1 MTPQNGISLQRF
13 ENISAHSYCKAR
25 GWQQQSSGID
35 EESIRRT
42 ISEATSSM
50 FKKTSRAY
58 TRVIGVLKFV
68 NIAPLLNVSS
78 LKLGIKVYVSIMYV
92 RVYVCVYVYVYV
104 C

>member
-1 MTPQNGISLQRF
+1 
-13 ENISAHSYCKAR
+13 
-25 GWQQQSSGID
+25 
-35 EESIRRT
+35 
-42 ISEATSSM
+42 M

-92 RVYVCVYVYVYV
+92 YVLPYIVYDNCQIRYLLDVLSYLSMYVAVYLESSICSAIYIVYDI
-104 C
+104 